1 MKEIERSVSILQK
14 EQQQHRSETT
24 TTQALIKTNNQES
37 LGNSNTSVVPK
48 FTMPRDIFASS
59 NTPLEPTTLNTIDL
73 PSSIQADQGITYK
86 PTLVQMVGLSKD
98 LKNITKEEGDA
109 PDINLQSTNHFEVEE
124 IFSVDHLEERR
135 NNCQQRITNLSTL
148 LESHRNGMD
157 AKDYNLCKSHIQKL
171 QESKLMTGQ
180 AINDEYLIKFD
191 KALLNA
197 EETIQSKIKIII
209 ETAQTY
215 ISERLV
221 GNASDIFFTYRT
233 KVEGRG
239 EIIERRFSS
248 EDTKIKIKNLCCITN
263 FFRQYPY
270 SCVIEAAEKT
280 YFCTEL
286 NADQFNLLKQKLIQ
300 YITTPNSGT
309 KIELCDAMYNFGS
322 LGQELLDLLK
332 NFEQQK
338 EHNIAQYGIKFY
350 KNLKKSPKNSAA
362 YNEIK
367 AIISDKI
374 KLPNIPEDQTVS
386 ILNFLNRLQYLVFQD
401 NNRCHIEMRALYQVR
416 NLHPNI
422 KEFNIGLAHISL
434 KEPACCASCCREIY
448 ALERTNDIKINFP
461 AAAIENWP
469 TDKNNWQPSKNITES
484 ANFEVIRR
492 YASRT
497 ISSNNY
503 QVRESSPERLKD
515 YFA

>member
-1 MKEIERSVSILQK
+1 M
-14 EQQQHRSETT
+14 
-24 TTQALIKTNNQES
+24 
-37 LGNSNTSVVPK
+37 
-48 FTMPRDIFASS
+48 
-59 NTPLEPTTLNTIDL
+59 
-73 PSSIQADQGITYK
+73 
-86 PTLVQMVGLSKD
+86 
-98 LKNITKEEGDA
+98 
-109 PDINLQSTNHFEVEE
+109 
-124 IFSVDHLEERR
+124 
-135 NNCQQRITNLSTL
+135 
-148 LESHRNGMD
+148 
-157 AKDYNLCKSHIQKL
+157 
-171 QESKLMTGQ
+171 
-180 AINDEYLIKFD
+180 
-191 KALLNA
+191 
-197 EETIQSKIKIII
+197 
-209 ETAQTY
+209 
-215 ISERLV
+215 
-221 GNASDIFFTYRT
+221 
-233 KVEGRG
+233 
-239 EIIERRFSS
+239 
-248 EDTKIKIKNLCCITN
+248 
-263 FFRQYPY
+263 
-270 SCVIEAAEKT
+270 
-280 YFCTEL
+280 
-286 NADQFNLLKQKLIQ
+286 
-300 YITTPNSGT
+300 
-309 KIELCDAMYNFGS
+309 
-322 LGQELLDLLK
+322 LDLLK

-338 EHNIAQYGIKFY
+338 DHNIAQYGVEFY

-469 TDKNNWQPSKNITES
+469 TDKNNWQPSKNITKS
-484 ANFEVIRR
+484 ANFEIIRR

-503 QVRESSPERLKD
+503 RVRESSPERLKD